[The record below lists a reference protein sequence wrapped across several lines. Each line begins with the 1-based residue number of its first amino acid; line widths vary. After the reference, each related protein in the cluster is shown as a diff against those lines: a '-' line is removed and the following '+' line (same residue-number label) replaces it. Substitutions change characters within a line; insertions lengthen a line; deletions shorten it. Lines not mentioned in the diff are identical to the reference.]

1 MEIEEAL
8 YFFRKNKGLKQKE
21 ILNYTDNSVYS
32 RIENGKK
39 ILKYSELRTILKRLS
54 VPLAEFSEY
63 LDDDLEQKKFR
74 HLLNQCS
81 AYKINSEA
89 KKELIDYYST
99 ITFSSSL
106 ESSLMSNYIGL
117 KLLFYPSWEEI
128 DPIKQSELSTIFN
141 LLNNKSYFFQ
151 YDYALL
157 AHTIFLFDK
166 EKRQCLAK
174 KALPIKNMH
183 LRNTATKEFIKNMIN
198 NLITTCLREEEYEES
213 FYYLSLA
220 NDQSEASHDLS
231 YVIVL
236 NYLTNL
242 THYLKS
248 KYPIYKQKIED
259 TINYLN
265 SIGEKRFAL
274 SIEKEVTALIK
285 KEPDIPI
292 FIQADL

>member
-8 YFFRKNKGLKQKE
+8 YFFRTNKGLKQKE
-21 ILNYTDNSVYS
+21 ILDYTDSSVYS
-32 RIENGKK
+32 KIETGKK
-39 ILKYSELRTILKRLS
+39 LLKYSELRTILKRLS
-54 VPLAEFSEY
+54 VPLSEFSEY

-74 HLLNQCS
+74 KLMKNYTNDPTS
-81 AYKINSEA
+81 SEA

-106 ESSLMSNYIGL
+106 DSSLMSNYIGL
-117 KLLFYPSWEEI
+117 KLLFYRSWEEI

-141 LLNNKSYFFQ
+141 LLNNKDYFFQ

-166 EKRQCLAK
+166 DKRNHLAK

-198 NLITTCLREEEYEES
+198 NLVTTCLRKKEYETS
-213 FYYLSLA
+213 KYFLSLA
-220 NDQSEASHDLS
+220 TTQTESSHDLS
-231 YVIVL
+231 YIIVL
-236 NYLTNL
+236 NYLTIL
-242 THYLKS
+242 TDYLMTKES
-248 KYPIYKQKIED
+248 IYKKNIED

-265 SIGEKRFAL
+265 SIGENKFAS

-285 KEPDIPI
+285 GESDIPI
-292 FIQADL
+292 FIQAGL

>member
-21 ILNYTDNSVYS
+21 ILNYTDSSVYS

-39 ILKYSELRTILKRLS
+39 LLKFSELRAILKRLS
-54 VPLAEFSEY
+54 IPLVEFSEY
-63 LDDDLEQKKFR
+63 LDDDLEQKKIR
-74 HLLNQCS
+74 QLMKVCS
-81 AYKINSEA
+81 SEPNNSEA
-89 KKELIDYYST
+89 KKEMLTYYSN
-99 ITFSSSL
+99 ISFSSSL
-106 ESSLMSNYIGL
+106 ESDLMSNYIGI
-117 KLLFYPSWEEI
+117 KLLFYPAWEEI
-128 DPIKQSELSTIFN
+128 DPIKQSELAVIFN
-141 LLNNKSYFFQ
+141 LLNNKDYFFQ

-166 EKRQCLAK
+166 EKRNILVK
-174 KALPIKNMH
+174 KALPIENMQ

-198 NLITTCLREEEYEES
+198 NLITTCLREKDYENS
-213 FYYLSLA
+213 LYYLSLA
-220 NDQSEASHDLS
+220 NKQTDISHDLS

-242 THYLKS
+242 TNYLLTKE
-248 KYPIYKQKIED
+248 PIYKQKIED

-265 SIGEKRFAL
+265 SIGEKNFAS
-274 SIEKEVTALIK
+274 SIEQEVTALIK
-285 KEPDIPI
+285 GDDQIPI